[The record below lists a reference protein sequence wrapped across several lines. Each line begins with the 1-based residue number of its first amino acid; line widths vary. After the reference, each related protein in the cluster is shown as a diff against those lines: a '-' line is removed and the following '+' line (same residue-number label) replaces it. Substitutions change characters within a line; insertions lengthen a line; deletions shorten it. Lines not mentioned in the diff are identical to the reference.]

1 MFAFQANFLSYYCFL
16 LIYFVSLVVFILSEI
31 DGHLIQGRRIKN
43 YFPVKV
49 VTNIFHPIPLLVFSD
64 SCFLLLFSHSLVW

>member
-43 YFPVKV
+43 HYPVKV
-49 VTNIFHPIPLLVFSD
+49 LINIFHPTQLLAFLD
-64 SCFLLLFSHSLVW
+64 SYFL